1 MRYENGRSI
10 CGSSILVEWAKGAP
24 RTGPVSVLLSWLLSI
39 FFVFK
44 CIWFKLDVYLII
56 NVCYL

>member
-24 RTGPVSVLLSWLLSI
+24 RTGPVSVLASVN
-39 FFVFK
+39 FFGF
-44 CIWFKLDVYLII
+44 
-56 NVCYL
+56 